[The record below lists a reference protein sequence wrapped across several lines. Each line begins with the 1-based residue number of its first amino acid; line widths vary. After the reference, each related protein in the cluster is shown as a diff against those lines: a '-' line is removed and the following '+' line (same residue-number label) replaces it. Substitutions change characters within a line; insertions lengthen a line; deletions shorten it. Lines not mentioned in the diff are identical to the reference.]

1 MKVSIDNV
9 ADAITDILDEYSGNI
24 ELAMKDTIKK
34 AGKEA
39 AKELRATSPKRPG
52 GGSYAKGWTSKVT
65 LDSSAKTEVVVHN
78 KTEYRLAHLLENG
91 HAMVTKGGRTVG
103 FVQGQ
108 PHIKKVEEKATAEL
122 EAKIT
127 EIIRRGQ

>member
-34 AGKEA
+34 EGKEA
-39 AKELRATSPKRPG
+39 AKELRATSPHRTG
-52 GGSYAKGWTSKVT
+52 DYSKGWTSKVT

-91 HAMVTKGGRTVG
+91 HYQVTKGGRTVG
-103 FVQGQ
+103 WTEGKK
-108 PHIKKVEEKATAEL
+108 HILPVEEKATAEL

>member
-34 AGKEA
+34 EGKEA
-39 AKELRATSPKRPG
+39 VKELRATSPHRTGK
-52 GGSYAKGWTSKVT
+52 YAKGWTSKVT